1 MTWLPKPPKEPKVKG
16 PLTNGTILDRIRLT
30 YPILRASRVDSAL
43 RQLILSELLS
53 QVYKEGGSVVIPTG
67 VRLQPVGEKQ
77 FAEYKAQLA
86 GITQENAGEIT
97 ARLIEL
103 GMHPNAG

>member
-1 MTWLPKPPKEPKVKG
+1 MTWLPRPPKEPKVKG

-30 YPILRASRVDSAL
+30 YPVLRASKVDSAL

-67 VRLQPVGEKQ
+67 IRLQPVGEKQ
-77 FAEYKAQLA
+77 FADYNGQLA
-86 GITQENAGEIT
+86 GIT
-97 ARLIEL
+97 
-103 GMHPNAG
+103 

>member
-1 MTWLPKPPKEPKVKG
+1 MDL
-16 PLTNGTILDRIRLT
+16 
-30 YPILRASRVDSAL
+30 AL

-53 QVYKEGGSVVIPTG
+53 QVHKEGGSVVIPTG
-67 VRLQPVGEKQ
+67 VRLQPVGELQ
-77 FAEYKAQLA
+77 FLDYKSQLV
-86 GITQENAGEIT
+86 GITQENAGDIT